1 MATIVGGRRLHT
13 WAGTSMISEA
23 VNEITTYDF
32 TGVHEFATTPRG
44 DDFAVVYVY
53 AQCWCRRGS
62 TAPVARARGRT
73 AAARR
78 AAHCRRV
85 AHTKPVGACKQATI
99 AAIDTT
105 LCKK

>member
-44 DDFAVVYVY
+44 DDFAVVYVN
-53 AQCWCRRGS
+53 AQYWCRRGS
-62 TAPVARARGRT
+62 APPPSHGPVAARPQHG
-73 AAARR
+73 ARR
-78 AAHCRRV
+78 TV
-85 AHTKPVGACKQATI
+85 AGSHTPSP
-99 AAIDTT
+99 
-105 LCKK
+105 